1 MFRLKT
7 TRRNVKRGS
16 SPIRPLAELPAVSAV
31 PSGSAVP
38 SVPSGSAIPT
48 DSSSVSDLPLP
59 SGSASTVTSAAHEE
73 KTNNMHKSESLEK
86 QMVNF
91 FEAESAAVSL
101 SKPWL
106 RLERGLRL
114 QKYRAFAE
122 AYPGLNREE
131 KEMLYKVL
139 LRANDAKLLNTKQH
153 IQYENGIIQSVRGLK
168 VIKTGDPSVLAS
180 FKIDTLRSTKKNLE
194 D

>member
-7 TRRNVKRGS
+7 TRRAKRAI
-16 SPIRPLAELPAVSAV
+16 SPIRPATDV
-31 PSGSAVP
+31 PVEP
-38 SVPSGSAIPT
+38 KQ
-48 DSSSVSDLPLP
+48 
-59 SGSASTVTSAAHEE
+59 EE
-73 KTNNMHKSESLEK
+73 KPVENVVVQEKSDTLEK

-122 AYPGLNREE
+122 SYPGLNKDE
-131 KEMLYKVL
+131 KESLYKVL
-139 LRANDAKLLNTKQH
+139 MRANDAKLLNTKQY
-153 IQYENGIIQSVRGLK
+153 IQYENGIIQSVKGLK
-168 VIKTGDPSVLAS
+168 VMKTGDPNMPAT
-180 FKIDTLRSTKKNLE
+180 FKIETLRSTKKNVE

>member
-7 TRRNVKRGS
+7 TRRNPKRAA
-16 SPIRPLAELPAVSAV
+16 SPIRPLAEVQVQAPVEK
-31 PSGSAVP
+31 
-38 SVPSGSAIPT
+38 IEPT
-48 DSSSVSDLPLP
+48 E
-59 SGSASTVTSAAHEE
+59 TSA
-73 KTNNMHKSESLEK
+73 TNSLEK

-122 AYPGLNREE
+122 AYPGLNQEE
-131 KEMLYKVL
+131 KESLYKTL
-139 LRANDAKLLNTKQH
+139 MKANDAKLLNTKQH
-153 IQYENGIIQSVRGLK
+153 VQYENGVIQSIRGLK
-168 VIKTGDPSVLAS
+168 VIKTGDPSVPAT

>member
-1 MFRLKT
+1 
-7 TRRNVKRGS
+7 
-16 SPIRPLAELPAVSAV
+16 
-31 PSGSAVP
+31 
-38 SVPSGSAIPT
+38 
-48 DSSSVSDLPLP
+48 
-59 SGSASTVTSAAHEE
+59 
-73 KTNNMHKSESLEK
+73 
-86 QMVNF
+86 MVNF

-122 AYPGLNREE
+122 AYPGLNQEE
-131 KEMLYKVL
+131 KESLYKTL
-139 LRANDAKLLNTKQH
+139 MKANDAKLLNTKQH
-153 IQYENGIIQSVRGLK
+153 VQYENGVIQSIRGLK
-168 VIKTGDPSVLAS
+168 VIKTGDPSVPAT